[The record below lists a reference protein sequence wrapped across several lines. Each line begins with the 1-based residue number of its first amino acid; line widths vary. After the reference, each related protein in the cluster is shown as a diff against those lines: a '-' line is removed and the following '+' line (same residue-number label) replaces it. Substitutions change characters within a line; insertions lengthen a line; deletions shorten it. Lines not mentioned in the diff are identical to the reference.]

1 MTLFA
6 RCDGNETYGSSTAK
20 TITMLKQVKPSIFLA
35 LHYAPDVVDE
45 VLKTLKI
52 TDRSE
57 TDTLAINKKDIQSIK
72 GTKYVF
78 MN

>member
-1 MTLFA
+1 MV
-6 RCDGNETYGSSTAK
+6 
-20 TITMLKQVKPSIFLA
+20 KQVKPAIFLA
-35 LHYAPDVVDE
+35 LHYAPNVVDE

-57 TDTLAINKKDIQSIK
+57 TDTLSVNKEDIQSIK

-78 MN
+78 LK